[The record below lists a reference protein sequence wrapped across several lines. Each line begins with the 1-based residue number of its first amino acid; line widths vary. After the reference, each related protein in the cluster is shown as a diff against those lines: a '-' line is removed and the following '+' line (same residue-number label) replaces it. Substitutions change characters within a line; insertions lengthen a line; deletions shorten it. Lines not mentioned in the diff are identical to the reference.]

1 VVIGRKSG
9 LRRVCINLQRV
20 GEELVHLGDAGG
32 DAEVDGAVA
41 NLDDESADDVGVD
54 LTMSDGERFDSGWYV
69 ARTSLVTLSFLP

>member
-32 DAEVDGAVA
+32 DAEVDGSVTDL
-41 NLDDESADDVGVD
+41 NDESANDVGVD
-54 LTMSDGERFDSGWYV
+54 LGKGVSRKKLRPMHPDS
-69 ARTSLVTLSFLP
+69 